1 MPNAWFESGLS
12 GRLWPLHL
20 KPYADELLASW
31 LVRLSRAYGMGASR
45 FGARIGRSS
54 AFWNRDV
61 DKGLDDNL
69 LQALI
74 DHTATP
80 PARVLET
87 TFSGYRGFPI
97 PELYAQRRSAWILSI
112 GLRGHRRHRAWLQ
125 YCPYCLQDDVDPYFR
140 RHWRFAFVT
149 LCLQH
154 ESRLLDR
161 CAACAAPCHIHQLP
175 HDADT
180 MTRCYACQFDARWA
194 QAPGLD
200 HTASHDC
207 MMQIQGLLVEAL
219 SQGQYPLTQAKC
231 VATEEV
237 LSVLRH
243 LGHLLIASKRAQELR
258 RWFCAEMG
266 ERYFEPSFPSS
277 RSRSIEVLSVADRF
291 VLMLL
296 LAWWFSDWP
305 DQFVTLG
312 VMAKL
317 TVTDFMRHFLNPPE
331 WYRDAVWQVSE
342 GLRFRRAM
350 ESVESGEM
358 RQIL

>member
-12 GRLWPLHL
+12 GRFWPLHL

-61 DKGLDDNL
+61 DKGLDDHL
-69 LQALI
+69 LQSLI

-80 PARVLET
+80 PAQVLET
-87 TFSGYRGFPI
+87 TVSGYRGFPLQ
-97 PELYAQRRSAWILSI
+97 ELYATRRSAWLLSI
-112 GLRGHRRHRAWLQ
+112 GLRGRRRHRAWLQ

-140 RHWRFAFVT
+140 RHWRLAFVT
-149 LCLQH
+149 LCPQH
-154 ESRLLDR
+154 ECRLLDC
-161 CAACAAPCHIHQLP
+161 CAVCAAPCHIHQVP
-175 HDADT
+175 TEAAT
-180 MTRCYACQFDARWA
+180 ITRCYACQFDARWA
-194 QAPGLD
+194 QAPGLA
-200 HTASHDC
+200 HTASHNC
-207 MMQIQGLLVEAL
+207 MMRIQGLLVDAL
-219 SQGQYPLTQAKC
+219 SQGQYPLTPGKW

-243 LGHLLIASKRAQELR
+243 LGYLLLTSKHAQELR

-266 ERYFEPSFPSS
+266 EPYFEPSFPSS

-291 VLMLL
+291 GLMRL
-296 LAWWFSDWP
+296 LAWWLSDWP
-305 DQFVTLG
+305 NQFIALG

-317 TVTDFMRHFLNPPE
+317 TLRVLMRHFLNPPE
-331 WYRDAVWQVSE
+331 WYGDAVWQVSE
-342 GLRFRRAM
+342 GIRFRRAM
-350 ESVESGEM
+350 ELMELDEV
-358 RQIL
+358 RQRF